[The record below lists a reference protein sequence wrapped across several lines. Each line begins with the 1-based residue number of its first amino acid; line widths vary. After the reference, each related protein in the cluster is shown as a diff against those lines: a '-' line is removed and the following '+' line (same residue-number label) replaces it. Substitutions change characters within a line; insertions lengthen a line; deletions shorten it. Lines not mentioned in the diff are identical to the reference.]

1 MGLLPEFL
9 MMKIHALFEVLP
21 FFFSESNLRISFHP
35 QMVNLHYLCLL
46 PAAKPLIPGMP
57 GEACDRAG
65 CSSTLSPPA
74 GVETNCL
81 IFEINRRFCCGAVHL
96 GKFTKIN

>member
-35 QMVNLHYLCLL
+35 QMVNLQYLCLL

-57 GEACDRAG
+57 
-65 CSSTLSPPA
+65 
-74 GVETNCL
+74 
-81 IFEINRRFCCGAVHL
+81 
-96 GKFTKIN
+96 